1 MKQKK
6 EICVEFEEIKSY
18 EHRWSLH
25 YFGMLFTS
33 RNDAKGHGYAVGA
46 S

>member
-18 EHRWSLH
+18 EHRWSTQLL
-25 YFGMLFTS
+25 MLI
-33 RNDAKGHGYAVGA
+33 
-46 S
+46 